1 METDLGVPRRVPL
14 GTRTYTWRADNG
26 DRAIITFEVSAGT
39 RSDVSEFCI
48 VVGILPLPTAQMREQ
63 NFPLPKAPHARD
75 GVFSGKVWPGHAGYD
90 STRSWWQ
97 LPENDVASMG
107 PVLRTFLVDGI
118 APMLVWSLN
127 RDILLRWDA
136 DSTLMPE
143 TVDWNVTGQGRLD
156 LIADTAPPEQ
166 IDAEI
171 ERMRAIPYANPDWLI
186 RGFSYLA
193 DRYPDRYSHLRQEIE
208 QLRARHGV
216 AINQQVPAVPEAAG
230 TTDESASGRDERS
243 PWQRAAFAFNALLQE
258 LQTLERDYSAT
269 VRRLQLE
276 LHGMR
281 RMDAIYILRLLDDE
295 YTAALVKDLVNAYL
309 SEKSRLQARETLDR
323 LPRRE
328 LAHLVPAAAWQLLEE
343 LEGDEYGDDYQY
355 ELIAQLFD
363 ELGLQDAFPE
373 LAERAL
379 TSSDPAVR
387 STGEWIREEFLAR

>member
-1 METDLGVPRRVPL
+1 M
-14 GTRTYTWRADNG
+14 
-26 DRAIITFEVSAGT
+26 
-39 RSDVSEFCI
+39 
-48 VVGILPLPTAQMREQ
+48 
-63 NFPLPKAPHARD
+63 
-75 GVFSGKVWPGHAGYD
+75 
-90 STRSWWQ
+90 
-97 LPENDVASMG
+97 
-107 PVLRTFLVDGI
+107 DGI